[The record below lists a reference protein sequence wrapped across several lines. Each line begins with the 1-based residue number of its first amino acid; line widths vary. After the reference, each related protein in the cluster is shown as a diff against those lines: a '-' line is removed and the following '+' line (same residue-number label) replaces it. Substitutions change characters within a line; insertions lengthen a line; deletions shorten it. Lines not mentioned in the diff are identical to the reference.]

1 MHVVMDT
8 GSSDF
13 WVKSNFMTI
22 PPNGDI
28 YNTTLSTTAEPFDQT
43 FGVSYATGSADGVVW
58 LDTLS
63 IDAGD
68 GSLVIT
74 GNPIECAVDL
84 GGPTNIFD
92 GILGLS
98 MVGIPYITSLRF

>member
-1 MHVVMDT
+1 MDT
-8 GSSDF
+8 GSEDF

-22 PPNGDI
+22 PPNSNI

-43 FGVSYATGSADGVVW
+43 FNSAYSSGSAEGVVW

-68 GSLVIT
+68 GTLVIT
-74 GNPIECAVDL
+74 GNPIECAVNL
-84 GGPTNIFD
+84 GGATQDFD

-98 MVGIPYITSLRF
+98 MVGIPYVASLRL

>member
-1 MHVVMDT
+1 MDT

-22 PPNGDI
+22 PPNSNI

-43 FGVSYATGSADGVVW
+43 FSIGYSSGSADGVVW

-68 GSLVIT
+68 GTLVIT

-84 GGPTNIFD
+84 GGATNILD

-98 MVGIPYITSLRF
+98 MVGTPYMTSLKF